1 MGQFKYIF
9 LSVHK
14 LAATTAAAVP
24 QKKISSHIQKQ
35 NHVADFNCRKTE
47 DEITKQNQPQI
58 S

>member
-1 MGQFKYIF
+1 
-9 LSVHK
+9 VHK

-24 QKKISSHIQKQ
+24 QKKMSSHIQKQ